1 MSRILAWSSGSVGNL
16 NVCARHDCTPKRC
29 QIRAT
34 MACEIGVPSLASAV
48 ASSREDQCVAA
59 NWVGGSVRVS
69 SSTRSR
75 SSAGNYAGLLGRGR
89 SSRPVRPR
97 SA

>member
-1 MSRILAWSSGSVGNL
+1 VENL
-16 NVCARHDCTPKRC
+16 NVSARQGCTPKRC

-34 MACEIGVPSLASAV
+34 VTCEIGVPSCASAA
-48 ASSREDQCVAA
+48 ASSREDQCVAP
-59 NWVGGSVRVS
+59 NRVGGSVSVS

-75 SSAGNYAGLLGRGR
+75 NASGSGDGFPGRGR
-89 SSRPVRPR
+89 YFSPAKPD